1 MIFPTA
7 PSLRGPWSTHGNFL
21 LLLLLLQPSN
31 SARGFVDKTEARLA
45 PGCVQMYSEVDIVKS
60 CMPKQNSAQKKV
72 VPVCNFTFDKN
83 LLSHRRR
90 GLGIN

>member
-1 MIFPTA
+1 MFLRLFSSPPSSRLDCAYRIKELDGQREAPTA
-7 PSLRGPWSTHGNFL
+7 N
-21 LLLLLLQPSN
+21 
-31 SARGFVDKTEARLA
+31 TEL
-45 PGCVQMYSEVDIVKS
+45 KS